1 MEEQKN
7 NNRSWIRT
15 IVLMILAFTLGYS
28 INSFVVID
36 KNDTGLTSRRVIRK
50 IQLMERYI
58 DKYFLDEVDVE
69 QQEDYMYKGMMAG
82 LDDVYSG
89 YYTKEE
95 YEDMKE
101 SRSGQYCGIGC
112 VISQDAETGKFSV
125 VKTYTNSPAEQ
136 AGLLAGDV
144 LVAVDGE
151 KLTDEDIN
159 QLVSKIKGEEGTIV
173 KLKIYRKSIK
183 QRKTLEI
190 ERAQIEEDT
199 VAYSML
205 RNQVGYVAVSS
216 FEEVT
221 TQQFIDAVEDL
232 EQRGMQKMI
241 IDLRNNGGG
250 LLTTVSD
257 MLDYMLPKGS
267 VLVTTKNK
275 EGKGQTIKAKT
286 KHQFALPLVVLVN
299 GESASA
305 SELFAGAIKDYGIG
319 TLVGTT
325 TFGKGIVQN
334 VYPLPD
340 GSAIKLTES
349 KYYTPSG
356 NNIHETGI
364 KPDVE
369 IDLPEEQLEM
379 SEVPLWEDVQVLK
392 ALEVLE

>member
-1 MEEQKN
+1 MEEHKKN
-7 NNRSWIRT
+7 NRAWIHI
-15 IVLMILAFTLGYS
+15 IVLMILAFSLGYAMHS
-28 INSFVVID
+28 VVVID
-36 KNDTGLTSRRVIRK
+36 RNGTELTSGRVIRK
-50 IQLMERYI
+50 IQLIERYI
-58 DKYFLDEVDVE
+58 DKHFLDEVDVE
-69 QQEDYMYKGMMAG
+69 QQEDYMYKGLVAG
-82 LDDVYSG
+82 LDDIYSG

-112 VISQDAETGKFSV
+112 VVSQDAQTGKFSV
-125 VKTYTNSPAEQ
+125 VKTYTDSPAEQ
-136 AGLLAGDV
+136 AGLLAGDI

-151 KLTDEDIN
+151 KISDEDIN
-159 QLVSKIKGEEGTIV
+159 QLVAKIKGEEGTTV

-183 QRKTLEI
+183 QRKILEI
-190 ERAQIEEDT
+190 QRAQIEENT

-205 RNQVGYVAVSS
+205 NGQVGYVAVYG

-221 TQQFIDAVEDL
+221 SQQFMDAVEDL
-232 EQRGMQKMI
+232 ERRGMQKMI

-250 LLTTVSD
+250 LLTAVSD

-275 EGKGQTIKAKT
+275 SGKKHTIKAKT
-286 KHQFALPLVVLVN
+286 KHKFELPLAILVN

-319 TLVGTT
+319 ILVGTT

-334 VYPLPD
+334 IYPLPD

-349 KYYTPSG
+349 RYYTPSG

-379 SEVPLWEDVQVLK
+379 SEVPLWEDAQVLK
-392 ALEVLE
+392 ALDVLE